1 LDDVFLSVTGAR
13 LADREVDAG
22 DAQPA
27 EEAS

>member
-13 LADREVDAG
+13 LADREADTG
-22 DAQPA
+22 DAQTA